1 MPVIT
6 AIRYLF
12 LGLLL
17 LAESALAQNQ
27 GLVSGREPRG
37 VQVYEM
43 AMTPSQRKWQQAQ
56 SLYHFYRWT
65 GEEYS
70 NYAIENYERYVS
82 TELEGF
88 RT

>member
-1 MPVIT
+1 MPVMT

-27 GLVSGREPRG
+27 GLVSGREPPA

-43 AMTPSQRKWQQAQ
+43 AMTPSQRKWQQA
-56 SLYHFYRWT
+56 
-65 GEEYS
+65 
-70 NYAIENYERYVS
+70 
-82 TELEGF
+82 
-88 RT
+88 